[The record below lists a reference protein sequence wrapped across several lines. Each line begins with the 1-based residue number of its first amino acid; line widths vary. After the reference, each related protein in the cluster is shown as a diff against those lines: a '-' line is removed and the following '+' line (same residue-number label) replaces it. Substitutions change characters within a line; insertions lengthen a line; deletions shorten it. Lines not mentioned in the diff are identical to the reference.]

1 MKELQEILE
10 AYEAVKKAESKAKL
24 ATIVKVK
31 GSAFR
36 RPGARMLIRDDGTS
50 VGTLSSGCLEADVIE
65 RSKKMADSCDAITV
79 TYDTNSQQDDLW
91 GLNLGCGGVI
101 QILLESLPL
110 SAGSPHLRF
119 LSECISARTSGVIA
133 SVFRVEGELKVSVG
147 SHLFLAENGR
157 ITEDVRNPVLTAALT
172 EDCLKA
178 LQKKSSYDREYRFTE
193 GVAEVLI
200 EFVRPPLPMIIFG
213 AGTDAVPLARMA
225 DDIGWTVT
233 IVDHRPAF
241 IDKTR
246 FATAHHRI
254 LARPEEVS
262 EKVTLTSST
271 VAVVLTH
278 DFSHD
283 LQVLRTLLPSQVSY
297 IGLLG
302 PAKRAE
308 LLLEKLKEEG
318 FRPTPQQLSR
328 LHAPVGLNIGAESPE
343 ELALSILSEIQ
354 AYMNGRSAGFLR
366 DHPGPIHSE
375 KQCTIWSFGF
385 RVSNWLY

>member
-1 MKELQEILE
+1 VKEFQEILE
-10 AYEAVKKAESKAKL
+10 AYDAIKKAENKAKL

-65 RSKKMADSCDAITV
+65 RAKKMADSCDAITV

-119 LSECISARTSGVIA
+119 LSECISARASGVIA

-225 DDIGWTVT
+225 NDIGWTVT

-246 FATAHHRI
+246 FASAQHRV

-262 EKVTLTSST
+262 EKVTLTSSA

-283 LQVLRTLLPSQVSY
+283 LQVLRSLLPSEVSY

-308 LLLEKLKEEG
+308 LLLEKLNEEG
-318 FRPTPQQLSR
+318 FKPTPQQLSR

-354 AYMNGRSAGFLR
+354 AFMNGRSAGFLR

-375 KQCTIWSFGF
+375 K
-385 RVSNWLY
+385 